1 MIRTWL
7 QQLRIQL
14 LLAALLVAAWVWII
28 QPTTATQWIFF
39 LVMIITTGVPHGS
52 LDFYVEQSQAA
63 LQHTNFSVL
72 RFFFRYLLNMFVYAI
87 IWFWM
92 PSIALLIFIF
102 LTAYH
107 FGQIDW
113 PFHRPGRLN
122 PILFTLQGLF
132 FIVFIITI
140 QIQETAP
147 VLEMLTRDTLPA
159 GFWQQ
164 NGSVFAT
171 ISLVGLSVLIVLVPI
186 YQYSQGIVPTLIAGW
201 LLQTIFWCIFLYKM
215 PLYIGFAFYF
225 GCWHSLLSFDL
236 IRQQLNLPSSSV
248 GWGELMR
255 KALPFSLVALGGIAG
270 LVYFFSAKWQMSNS
284 MGYIFMGIAILTLPH
299 LQVFSRL
306 VQFVS
311 ANPSSKK
318 IKE

>member
-1 MIRTWL
+1 MILTWL

-14 LLAALLVAAWVWII
+14 LLAALLVAVLVLVV
-28 QPTTATQWIFF
+28 QPTPATQWIFF
-39 LVMIITTGVPHGS
+39 LIMIIATGVPHGS

-63 LQHTNFSVL
+63 LTQNKFSIL
-72 RFFFRYLLNMFVYAI
+72 RFFLRYLLNMFVYAV

-113 PFHRPGRLN
+113 PFHRPGWMN
-122 PILFTLQGLF
+122 PFLFSLYGLF

-140 QIQETAP
+140 QLQETAP
-147 VLEMLTRDTLPA
+147 VLEMLTKDTLPA
-159 GFWQQ
+159 GYWQQ
-164 NGSVFAT
+164 NGPFYAT
-171 ISLVGLSVLIVLVPI
+171 ISLIGLSVLVVLVPV
-186 YQYSQGIVPTLIAGW
+186 YQYSRGVATTQIAGW

-225 GCWHSLLSFDL
+225 GCWHSLLSFNL
-236 IRQQLNLPSSSV
+236 IRQQLNLSSTAA

-255 KALPFSLVALGGIAG
+255 KALPFSLAALIGIAV
-270 LVYFFSAKWQMSNS
+270 LVYFFAENWQMNTS

-299 LQVFSRL
+299 LQVFSGL
-306 VQFVS
+306 VNYI
-311 ANPSSKK
+311 ALGRKK
-318 IKE
+318 

>member
-1 MIRTWL
+1 MIRNWL

-14 LLAALLVAAWVWII
+14 LLAALLVAAWVWIVE
-28 QPTTATQWIFF
+28 PTPVTQWVFF
-39 LVMIITTGVPHGS
+39 LIMIIATGVPHGS

-63 LQHTNFSVL
+63 LQQNKFSIL
-72 RFFFRYLLNMFVYAI
+72 RFFVRYLLNMVVYAV

-113 PFHRPGRLN
+113 PFHRPGWMN
-122 PILFTLQGLF
+122 PFLFTLLGLF

-140 QIQETAP
+140 QLQETAP

-159 GFWQQ
+159 GYWQQ
-164 NGSVFAT
+164 NGAVFA
-171 ISLVGLSVLIVLVPI
+171 IGSLIGLSVLIVLVPV
-186 YQYSQGIVPTLIAGW
+186 YQYTQGTPPNQIAGW

-236 IRQQLNLPSSSV
+236 IRQQLKLPSTSA

-255 KALPFSLVALGGIAG
+255 KALPFSLVALAGIAA
-270 LVYFFSAKWQMSNS
+270 LVYFFAEKWQMNTS

-299 LQVFSRL
+299 LQVFSGL
-306 VQFVS
+306 VNYI
-311 ANPSSKK
+311 ALNRKK
-318 IKE
+318 

>member
-7 QQLRIQL
+7 QQLRLQL
-14 LLAALLVAAWVWII
+14 LLAALLVAVWVLVVE
-28 QPTTATQWIFF
+28 PTPATQWIFF
-39 LVMIITTGVPHGS
+39 LIMIIATGVPHGS

-63 LQHTNFSVL
+63 ITQNKFSIL
-72 RFFFRYLLNMFVYAI
+72 RFFLRYLLNMFVYAV

-113 PFHRPGRLN
+113 PFHRRGWMN
-122 PILFTLQGLF
+122 PFLFSLYGLF

-140 QIQETAP
+140 QLQETAP
-147 VLEMLTRDTLPA
+147 VLEMLTKDTLPA
-159 GFWQQ
+159 GYWQQ
-164 NGSVFAT
+164 NGPFYAT
-171 ISLVGLSVLIVLVPI
+171 ISLIGLSVLVLLVPV
-186 YQYSQGIVPTLIAGW
+186 YQYTRGVATTQIAGW

-225 GCWHSLLSFDL
+225 GCWHSLLSFNL
-236 IRQQLNLPSSSV
+236 IRQQLNLPSAAA

-255 KALPFSLVALGGIAG
+255 KALPFSLAALIGIAV
-270 LVYFFSAKWQMSNS
+270 LVYFFAENWQMNTS

-299 LQVFSRL
+299 LQVFSGL
-306 VQFVS
+306 VNYIALS
-311 ANPSSKK
+311 RKK
-318 IKE
+318 

>member
-7 QQLRIQL
+7 QQLRLQL
-14 LLAALLVAAWVWII
+14 LLAALLVAVWVLVVE
-28 QPTTATQWIFF
+28 PTPATQWIFF
-39 LVMIITTGVPHGS
+39 LIMIIATGVPHGS

-63 LQHTNFSVL
+63 ITQNKFSIL
-72 RFFFRYLLNMFVYAI
+72 RFFLRYLLNMFVYAV

-113 PFHRPGRLN
+113 PFHRRGWMN
-122 PILFTLQGLF
+122 PFLFSLYGLF

-140 QIQETAP
+140 QLQETAP
-147 VLEMLTRDTLPA
+147 VLEMLTKDTLPA
-159 GFWQQ
+159 GYWQQ
-164 NGSVFAT
+164 NGPFYAT
-171 ISLVGLSVLIVLVPI
+171 ISLIGLSVLVLLVPV
-186 YQYSQGIVPTLIAGW
+186 YQYTRGVATTQIAGW

-225 GCWHSLLSFDL
+225 GCWHSLLSFNL
-236 IRQQLNLPSSSV
+236 IRQQLNLPSTAA

-255 KALPFSLVALGGIAG
+255 KALPFSLAALIGIAV
-270 LVYFFSAKWQMSNS
+270 LVYFFAENWQMNTS

-299 LQVFSRL
+299 LQVFSGL
-306 VQFVS
+306 VNYIALS
-311 ANPSSKK
+311 RKK
-318 IKE
+318 